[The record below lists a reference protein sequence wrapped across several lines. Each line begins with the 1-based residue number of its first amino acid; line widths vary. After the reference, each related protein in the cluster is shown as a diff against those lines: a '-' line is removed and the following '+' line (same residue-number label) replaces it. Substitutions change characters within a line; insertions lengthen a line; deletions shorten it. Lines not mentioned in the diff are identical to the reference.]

1 MHCTKNRLAA
11 LALCTG
17 LAAGPATA
25 TVLSAEQLNVYRDGS
40 SADWLLG
47 NSRLLGDAFDNGNPL
62 VGPAFSSTG
71 TPANYLLLGAT
82 TASAA
87 REENG
92 RLLLDPNLGAVS
104 ANAQGL
110 SSTSVRLRLLTNITD
125 ANGGLNI
132 GRSFAATLRLSLSA
146 APDPGQTFGL
156 RLSDGGISAANND
169 VVELFWTGNASGGN
183 IVFRKQDFEAG
194 AISLLGVAPVA
205 APANAAMLVLSLAH
219 NTVGSQ
225 LISGSYNYADGNGAL
240 LGSFTSFGNTATAF
254 QGESYTRVELRAT
267 GVSAP
272 VPEPG
277 TWALMAA
284 GLGLGML
291 LRRRTRPV
299 A

>member
-1 MHCTKNRLAA
+1 MRCTKNHMAA
-11 LALCTG
+11 LALCAG
-17 LAAGPATA
+17 LAAGPAMA

-40 SADWLLG
+40 SAVWLLG

-62 VGPAFSSTG
+62 LGPNFSSTG
-71 TPANYLLLGAT
+71 TPANYVLLGAT

-92 RLLLDPNLGAVS
+92 RLLLDPNLGLVS

-110 SSTSVRLRLLTNITD
+110 TSTSVRLRLLTNITD
-125 ANGGLNI
+125 ANAGLNI

-156 RLSDGGISAANND
+156 RLNDGGISAANND
-169 VVELFWTGNASGGN
+169 VVELFWSGNASGGN

-194 AISLLGVAPVA
+194 SITVLGATPVA
-205 APANAAMLVLSLAH
+205 APASAAMLVLSLSHSTA
-219 NTVGSQ
+219 GSA
-225 LISGSYNYADGNGAL
+225 LISGSYNYADSSGAL

-254 QGESYTRVELRAT
+254 HGENYTRVELRAT

-284 GLGLGML
+284 GLGLGV
-291 LRRRTRPV
+291 LRRRR
-299 A
+299 ARQAA